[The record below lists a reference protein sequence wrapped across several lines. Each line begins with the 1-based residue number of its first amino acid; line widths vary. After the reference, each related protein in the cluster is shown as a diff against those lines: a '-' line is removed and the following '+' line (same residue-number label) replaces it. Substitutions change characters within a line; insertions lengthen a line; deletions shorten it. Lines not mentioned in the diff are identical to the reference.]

1 MEQNDL
7 VVAWFVLI
15 GLACVIVALVVAR
28 GFLQDRPRVAVPTV
42 LRESSLRRCQRT
54 GCHAANET
62 KARFCKR
69 CGNALQL

>member
-28 GFLQDRPRVAVPTV
+28 GFLQDRPRVAVSTV
-42 LRESSLRRCQRT
+42 LRESSRRCPRT
-54 GCHAANET
+54 GCHTANEAR
-62 KARFCKR
+62 ARFCKR
-69 CGNALQL
+69 CGNALQF